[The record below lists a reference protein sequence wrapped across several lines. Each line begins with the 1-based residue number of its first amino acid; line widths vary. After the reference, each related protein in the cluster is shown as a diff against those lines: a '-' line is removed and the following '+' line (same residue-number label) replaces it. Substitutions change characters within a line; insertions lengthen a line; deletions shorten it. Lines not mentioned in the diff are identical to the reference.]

1 MRRKT
6 SITTVMQYNTFLA
19 CFIFFLTPSFTV
31 TLSLTTNN
39 LFHYRSHRESNVE
52 IQRRHHHTVFTL
64 NAKKKKK
71 KQKSGGGGGGGGGF
85 GGGGV
90 SSSSNSSGSSRGGF
104 GEKRDNKKQKGF
116 AISNTASQTAT
127 ATATATVT
135 GTSSTSV
142 NTETSLSLQ
151 HDDLLA
157 MLASQSA
164 NSVMGKVSS

>member
-71 KQKSGGGGGGGGGF
+71 KQKSGGGGGGGF

-90 SSSSNSSGSSRGGF
+90 SSSSNSSGSSGGGF